1 VGTSFNTTQAVLTI
15 DNTLSLVPDK
25 WDELPLPKSIKVPLG
40 LAVDYLPALLSNVV
54 AAAAASDSLDKEIA
68 DFTKNNGWHKI
79 DILLPLLYYHTYGVL
94 PWYNRL
100 ERWVESLRQFVDSVK
115 VSV

>member
-1 VGTSFNTTQAVLTI
+1 
-15 DNTLSLVPDK
+15 VPDK
-25 WDELPLPKSIKVPLG
+25 WDELPLPKSIRVPLG

-54 AAAAASDSLDKEIA
+54 ASASASSDSFDKEIA

-79 DILLPLLYYHTYGVL
+79 DILLPLLYYHTDGVL
-94 PWYNRL
+94 PWYQRL
-100 ERWVESLRQFVDSVK
+100 ERWVERLRQFVDSVK